1 MGLDFSGAP
10 LFLPFSLLS
19 LLLDPSTELF
29 TDPAELD
36 LDLRLDLDRDRELDL
51 DFEIDFL
58 DCADLDLDLEELD
71 FRDTGDLDLLELN
84 FLDTRDDR
92 EELLLLLLLEPELAD
107 RLRDL
112 GLEPGDL
119 LEVVLDPSS
128 SSSSLIRLNNMSTS
142 LSLSS
147 SSSMFLIL

>member
-19 LLLDPSTELF
+19 LLLGPSTELF

-84 FLDTRDDR
+84 FLDARDDR
-92 EELLLLLLLEPELAD
+92 EELLLLLLEPELAD

-119 LEVVLDPSS
+119 LEVDLDPSS